1 MSYPPTGSAAP
12 PAPPPAPEPAATG
25 TPGAEPPPPSGE
37 RAVWAEG
44 LRRLRA
50 AATTEPG
57 RLRIIGAVLAAL
69 VVLFGALTAWQVTDR
84 SAAASDVLESSQPL
98 SRDAADIYRSLAD
111 ADTTAAGGFLAG
123 DRESAASRKR
133 YTDDI
138 ATAARLLVRASANS
152 QGSATAREEIERL
165 NNGLPRYTGLV
176 ETARMYNRQG
186 LPVGGAYLQYANDR
200 MRTQLLPAARRLY
213 VTETGRLDADHDD
226 ATAWPWVALAAGVLA
241 VGGLGWAQR
250 RTYLRTNRVFNRGLL
265 IATAASAVALLWTVG
280 GHAVARAGLD
290 DSIEHGARSL
300 RVLNEARIATLQA
313 RGDENLTLVARGG
326 KVTGPDQRDF
336 YEVEYAAGMR
346 DLAGTGQGSDAAVG
360 GKLREAL
367 ALADDEAGRA
377 PVRDALKNVREWQ
390 SRHAEARAEND
401 RGDYQGALAKV
412 IGTDRPTKESFDKVE
427 AALQQALRHE
437 QAQFR
442 DAAEGG
448 RRALTGLAG
457 GAAVLAVLAAAGAVL
472 GIGRRLSEYR

>member
-12 PAPPPAPEPAATG
+12 PAPPPAPEPDTAAT
-25 TPGAEPPPPSGE
+25 PPAAPPTPSGE
-37 RAVWAEG
+37 RAVWVEG

-84 SAAASDVLESSQPL
+84 SAAARDVMESSQPL
-98 SRDAADIYRSLAD
+98 SRDAAGIYGSLAD

-133 YTDDI
+133 YADDI
-138 ATAARLLVRASANS
+138 ATAAKLLVRASANS
-152 QGSATAREEIERL
+152 QGSATARAEIERL
-165 NNGLPRYTGLV
+165 NDALPRYTGLV

-186 LPVGGAYLQYANDR
+186 LPVGGAYLQYANSQ
-200 MRTQLLPAARRLY
+200 MRGTLLPAAHRLY
-213 VTETGRLDADHDD
+213 ATETGRLDADHAD
-226 ATAWPWVALAAGVLA
+226 ATAWPWAALASGVLA
-241 VGGLGWAQR
+241 IGALGWAQR
-250 RTYLRTNRVFNRGLL
+250 RNYLRTNRVFNHGLL
-265 IATAASAVALLWTVG
+265 IATAASTVMLLWTLA
-280 GHAVARAGLD
+280 GHALARAGLD
-290 DSIEHGARSL
+290 DSIEHGARSIQ
-300 RVLNEARIATLQA
+300 VLNEARIATLQA

-326 KVTGPDQRDF
+326 RTTTGQRDY

-346 DLAGTGQGSDAAVG
+346 TLAGAGKGADAPAG

-377 PVRDALKNVREWQ
+377 PVREALKNVREWQ
-390 SRHAEARAEND
+390 SRHGAARADDD
-401 RGDYQGALAKV
+401 RGDYEGALSKV
-412 IGTDRPTKESFDKVE
+412 IGTDRPTKESFDKVD
-427 AALQQALRHE
+427 AALKKALRHE
-437 QAQFR
+437 QTEFR
-442 DAAEGG
+442 DAARDG
-448 RRALTGLAG
+448 RRALAGLAG

>member
-1 MSYPPTGSAAP
+1 M
-12 PAPPPAPEPAATG
+12 
-25 TPGAEPPPPSGE
+25 PPPSGE
-37 RAVWAEG
+37 GAVWAEG

-57 RLRIIGAVLAAL
+57 RLRVIGAVLAAL

-84 SAAASDVLESSQPL
+84 SAAAADVLESSQPL

-123 DRESAASRKR
+123 AAESPASRKR

-138 ATAARLLVRASANS
+138 ATAAKLLVRASANS
-152 QGSATAREEIERL
+152 QGSQTAREQIERL
-165 NNGLPRYTGLV
+165 NDALPRYTGLV

-200 MRTQLLPAARRLY
+200 MRTQLLPAARKLY
-213 VTETGRLDADHDD
+213 DTETGRLGADHDD
-226 ATAWPWVALAAGVLA
+226 ATARPWVALASGVLA
-241 VGGLGWAQR
+241 IGALGWAQR

-265 IATAASAVALLWTVG
+265 IATAASSLVLLWTVA
-280 GHAVARAGLD
+280 GHTVARADLD
-290 DSIEHGARSL
+290 ASMAHGADSL

-313 RGDENLTLVARGG
+313 RGDENLMLVSRGG
-326 KVTGPDQRDF
+326 KVTSGQRDF

-346 DLAGTGQGSDAAVG
+346 ELAGPGQGAGAPAG

-377 PVRDALKNVREWQ
+377 PVREALKNVREWQ
-390 SRHAEARAEND
+390 SRHAEARAASD
-401 RGDYQGALAKV
+401 RGDYEGALAKV
-412 IGTDRPTKESFDKVE
+412 IGTDRPTRESFDKVD

-437 QAQFR
+437 QDEFQE
-442 DAAEGG
+442 AARGG
-448 RRALTGLAG
+448 RRALSGLAA